1 MNKQIIKES
10 ILLSGTDAIITV
22 FNLLVGLNASNF
34 DISSIYRIVIIAIIG
49 DAISMGIS
57 YINSKDDQYDFHQK
71 IYGAIINIIAFI
83 LFGGLSLIIFLLLT
97 NKPSVSVAYLSII
110 IPLLILSY
118 FENNDIKITFWL
130 GLLGSSI
137 IYLISKTL
145 L

>member
-10 ILLSGTDAIITV
+10 LLLSGTDAIITV